1 MSERSKILVIDDE
14 ADIVYTIKE
23 ICEFAGY
30 DVVTANEGLT
40 GIELFKKHRPNL
52 IIVDYHMPKYDGLI
66 TVKKIR
72 KIDDTVAIL
81 VLTVDERHEVLDK
94 FMEVGATDFSVKP
107 VKAPDLIARINVNLR
122 INAMQVQNKKDKE
135 SVFVDKGISVAT
147 LKMIEDYLKTN
158 PKEQSIKEISLGVEL
173 AYQTVHRYIQY
184 LVDKKRVEL
193 VLKYG
198 KVGRPLNHYKLISN

>member
-14 ADIVYTIKE
+14 PDIVYTIKE
-23 ICEFAGY
+23 ICEFAGH
-30 DVVTANEGLT
+30 DVVTANDGMA
-40 GIELFKKHRPNL
+40 GIELFKENQPNL
-52 IIVDYHMPKYDGLI
+52 VIVDYHMPKYDGLI

-107 VKAPDLIARINVNLR
+107 VKASDLISRINVNLR
-122 INAMQVQNKKDKE
+122 INAMQRQNKKDKE

-147 LKMIEDYLKTN
+147 LKMIEDYLKSTSD
-158 PKEQSIKEISLGVEL
+158 EQSIKEISLGVEL

-184 LVDKKRVEL
+184 LVEKSRVEL

-198 KVGRPLNHYKLISN
+198 KVGRPLNYYKLID

>member
-1 MSERSKILVIDDE
+1 MSDNKKILVIDDE
-14 ADIVYTIKE
+14 PDIVYTIKE
-23 ICEFAGY
+23 ICEFAGHE
-30 DVVTANEGLT
+30 VVTANEGMT
-40 GIELFKKHRPNL
+40 GIELFKKHQPNL

-72 KIDDTVAIL
+72 QIDDTVAIL

-107 VKAPDLIARINVNLR
+107 VKAPDLISRINVNLR
-122 INAMQVQNKKDKE
+122 INAMQMQNKMDKE

-147 LKMIEDYLKTN
+147 LKMIEDYLRSCDM
-158 PKEQSIKEISLGVEL
+158 EASIKEISLGVEL

-184 LVDKKRVEL
+184 LVDKGRVEM

-198 KVGRPLNHYKLISN
+198 KVGRPLNYYKTM

>member
-1 MSERSKILVIDDE
+1 MSEPSKILVIDDE

-23 ICEFAGY
+23 ICEFAGHE
-30 DVVTANEGLT
+30 VITANEGLT

-52 IIVDYHMPKYDGLI
+52 IIVDYHMPKYDGLL

-107 VKAPDLIARINVNLR
+107 VKAPDLISRINVNLR
-122 INAMQVQNKKDKE
+122 INAMQMQNKKDKE

-147 LKMIEDYLKTN
+147 LKMIEDYLITN
-158 PKEQSIKEISLGVEL
+158 NEEQTIKEISSGVAL

-184 LVDKKRVEL
+184 LVDKNRVEL

-198 KVGRPLNHYKLISN
+198 KVGRPLNYYKLRSK